1 MFVAP
6 VLALLIAAQGDA
18 HTIKWK
24 LKEGEVFYNK
34 SAVTMDQK
42 IEVLGQK
49 VEQKMG
55 INSVLKFKV
64 KSAAPG
70 ETVVEMTYVE
80 MSIDAPNLPGANAAN
95 NLKGVTFTATLN
107 DKMEVAKLDGYEK
120 FLDAVVGE
128 GAAERKMMKAMMPQ
142 AAVKQMFSQTFLAG
156 PPKPVAVGGT
166 WERKTTI
173 AMGPMGNVETKEDYT
188 LDAVKGDVARL
199 SAKGDLKFKP
209 GDDNGDSGLPFKIAK
224 ADLKADKYA
233 ATHAFDM
240 KAGRVTESKVEMN
253 LSGTMSIEAMG
264 QTIDA
269 KLTIKMKTV
278 GTVTDKNP
286 VVD

>member
-1 MFVAP
+1 MFTAP

-18 HTIKWK
+18 HTLQWK

-34 SAVTMDQK
+34 ATVTMDQK

-55 INSVLKFKV
+55 IKSVLKFKV
-64 KSAAPG
+64 KSVKAG

-80 MSIDAPNLPGANAAN
+80 MTVDAPNLPGANAAG

-156 PPKPVAVGGT
+156 PAKPVAVGGT
-166 WERKTTI
+166 WDRTTAV
-173 AMGPMGNVETKEDYT
+173 AMGAMGNVETKEKFT
-188 LDAVKGDVARL
+188 LDAVKGDLATL
-199 SAKGDLKFKP
+199 TAKGDLTFKP
-209 GDDNGDSGLPFKIAK
+209 GDDNGDSGLPFKITK

-233 ATHAFDM
+233 ATHKFDI
-240 KAGRVTESKVEMN
+240 KNGRVTESKVDMD

-269 KLTIKMKTV
+269 KLTMKMKTIGV
-278 GTVTDKNP
+278 ITDKNP